1 MSRVDLHKR
10 LEELLRPYDV
20 KLYFQP
26 PANIRME
33 YPCLIYEL
41 NSSVVQYANN
51 KPYDAQM
58 AYQLMLITKEP
69 DEEVTAKLISEIN
82 FCSFDRFYISDNL
95 YHYVFTCYEK
105 LWQGG
110 K

>member
-1 MSRVDLHKR
+1 
-10 LEELLRPYDV
+10 
-20 KLYFQP
+20 
-26 PANIRME
+26 
-33 YPCLIYEL
+33 
-41 NSSVVQYANN
+41 
-51 KPYDAQM
+51 M

-69 DEEVTAKLISEIN
+69 DEEVTAKLINEIN

>member
-41 NSSVVQYANN
+41 NSSDVTYGDGI
-51 KPYDAQM
+51 PYNIQM
-58 AYQLMLITKEP
+58 VYQLLLITKQP
-69 DEEVTAKLISEIN
+69 DEEVTAKLINEIN

-95 YHYVFTCYEK
+95 YHYVFTCYENI
-105 LWQGG
+105 WQGG